1 MTTFCICFLI
11 PIVLVIAILAFY
23 IFSLKKD
30 SLKVIIPLAL
40 LILVF
45 SIPAF
50 IHCCKCLN
58 DQDETYRI
66 SNIVIQE
73 IDSNDDIA
81 ERDVEKL
88 IINIV
93 KEKEN

>member
-50 IHCCKCLN
+50 IHCWKCLN

-66 SNIVIQE
+66 SNMVIQE
-73 IDSNDDIA
+73 IDSNDDIT
-81 ERDVEKL
+81 ERNVEKL

-93 KEKEN
+93 KEREN

>member
-11 PIVLVIAILAFY
+11 PIVLFIAILAFY
-23 IFSLKKD
+23 ILSLEKD

-45 SIPAF
+45 SIPSF

-66 SNIVIQE
+66 SNVVIQE

>member
-11 PIVLVIAILAFY
+11 PIVLFIAILAFY

-30 SLKVIIPLAL
+30 DWKVITPLSFVII
-40 LILVF
+40 IL
-45 SIPAF
+45 SIPSF
-50 IHCCKCLN
+50 IHCSKCLN
-58 DQDETYRI
+58 DQDEIYRI
-66 SNIVIQE
+66 SNVVIQE

>member
-1 MTTFCICFLI
+1 MFVRKLI
-11 PIVLVIAILAFY
+11 WDLRK
-23 IFSLKKD
+23 S
-30 SLKVIIPLAL
+30 
-40 LILVF
+40 
-45 SIPAF
+45 
-50 IHCCKCLN
+50 
-58 DQDETYRI
+58 TYRI
-66 SNIVIQE
+66 SNVVIQE